1 MKHLSV
7 SFRLLAIAA
16 VFIVSSCKKDSSN
29 AGTAAKDN
37 TVVVSSRTAQP
48 GQSVTVRLNQVQF
61 AQLQQRGSIQIQ
73 KEAIE
78 NASARGTTAGP
89 NTGVIGGGTGINPG
103 GCPPISQAT
112 LNYWQQQA
120 NSCCCD
126 FTVCLQDQ
134 TCAYVIMLFRPS
146 ANSGCGNPGGG
157 GWQFM

>member
-7 SFRLLAIAA
+7 SFCLAAFVALIS
-16 VFIVSSCKKDSSN
+16 FSYCKKQPVSSNEDR
-29 AGTAAKDN
+29 

-48 GQSVTVRLNQVQF
+48 GQSVTVRLSQVQY
-61 AQLQQRGSIQIQ
+61 AQLQQRGSIHIE

-78 NASARGTTAGP
+78 SASARGITAGP

-120 NSCCCD
+120 NNCCCD
-126 FTVCLQDQ
+126 IIVCLQDQ
-134 TCAYVIMLFRPS
+134 TCAYVMMLFRPS
-146 ANSGCGNPGGG
+146 ANSGCGYPGGG
-157 GWQFM
+157 GGELQ